1 MATFA
6 QREATSF
13 AIQAT
18 AQGWI
23 KGAYYSLSGDRFVV
37 TDAVMLQTAWFRTLC
52 HRQPAGCEFA
62 AVTIDRLRGDG
73 CDLRADALKP
83 ALAALPMRP
92 CTQPHRWPV
101 CLSDNGRHDQRERYG

>member
-1 MATFA
+1 MANLA

-37 TDAVMLQTAWFRTLC
+37 TDAVMLQNSLVQGLSAIGN
-52 HRQPAGCEFA
+52 RQDAIFA

-83 ALAALPMRP
+83 ALAACPMRP
-92 CTQPHRWPV
+92 CTQPPSMAG
-101 CLSDNGRHDQRERYG
+101 LPIG